1 MIYCRQH
8 FVLLESTGPEMSS
21 GNASSKVGFSLNTCS
36 RSTNRGVMC
45 SKPTE
50 WCWYWH
56 QSLRPCWYG
65 SDSPSI
71 NQYAGHIQVLFDERN
86 LWMNFDLA
94 QILAQISTTTFIL
107 CHHWLVLYCIKLAT
121 HISLKTVK
129 YLLSNSQI
137 PIIGQ
142 SRAFD
147 YVKIVLIGTFSTE
160 SVI

>member
-65 SDSPSI
+65 AEGLSI
-71 NQYAGHIQVLFDERN
+71 NQYAGHIQVLFDQRIMNEFWPSSVIDHYFTLCYQWLYWIVSN
-86 LWMNFDLA
+86 LQL
-94 QILAQISTTTFIL
+94 TFHCKQSNIYYP
-107 CHHWLVLYCIKLAT
+107 V
-121 HISLKTVK
+121 VK
-129 YLLSNSQI
+129 FQY
-137 PIIGQ
+137 IGQ

-147 YVKIVLIGTFSTE
+147 LCCDSINQYFHF
-160 SVI
+160 